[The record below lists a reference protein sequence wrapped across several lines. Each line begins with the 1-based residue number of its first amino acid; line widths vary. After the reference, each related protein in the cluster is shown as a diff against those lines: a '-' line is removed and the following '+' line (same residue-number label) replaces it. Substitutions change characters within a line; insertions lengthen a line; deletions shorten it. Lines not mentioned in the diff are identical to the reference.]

1 MSFGGLYISISG
13 INANK
18 KALDTVSHNIANV
31 NNPNYVRQAAIHA
44 ESRYSTNTITRYQIG
59 SGVDVQ
65 QIRQI
70 RDEFLDAKLRRE
82 MATFGYYKTKS
93 EILNEIEVIFNEI
106 TSSGLQEVMDD
117 FWDGWSELYKEPDSL
132 TIRGLLH
139 ERAVAFTTTVNHI
152 SVQLDNLQFNLNK
165 EMLIKTEEV
174 NSLLKEIAGLN
185 NKIKLAEGYGPH
197 ISANDYRDERNASL
211 DRLSELIPINYY
223 ENKYGEITVTLNG
236 RDLINGHYFNPI
248 DVKLNQ
254 KGHGEIHWSDTGE
267 KIDLKGL
274 GELGGYIDAR
284 DKLVVEYRERLNVLV
299 GELASSINAL
309 HKIGVDLEGELN
321 GENFFII
328 GDPKDPAATIKV
340 NPALED
346 FNKIAVGGSAAKG
359 DGDIAKAI
367 LDLREMN
374 LFRNYEDY
382 ISNDDK
388 YIYEELK
395 DENGNDFTNIEDII
409 NEIKGKGGTT
419 NTDGFY
425 RDLILSL
432 SLEREQARDMVSN
445 QLMLINQIDERRQEI
460 SSVSLDEEMANMLKY
475 QHSYIANSRVI
486 NAIDEMIET
495 IVNRLGIVG
504 R

>member
-31 NNPNYVRQAAIHA
+31 NNPNYVRQGAIHA
-44 ESRYSTNTITRYQIG
+44 ESRYSTNTITRYQMG

-106 TSSGLQEVMDD
+106 TNSGLQEVMDD

-139 ERAVAFTTTVNHI
+139 EKAVAFTTTVNHI

-197 ISANDYRDERNASL
+197 ISANDYRDERNAAL

-223 ENKYGEITVTLNG
+223 ENKYGEVTVTLNG
-236 RDLINGHYFNPI
+236 RDLINGDYFNPI
-248 DVKLNQ
+248 DVQLNP

-267 KIDLKGL
+267 PIDLKGL

-284 DKLVVEYRERLNVLV
+284 DKVVVEYRERLNILV
-299 GELASSINAL
+299 GTIAKAINDVHQQGTGL
-309 HKIGVDLEGELN
+309 DGSIGVK
-321 GENFFII
+321 FF
-328 GDPKDPAATIKV
+328 DFEDDDPAATIKV
-340 NPALED
+340 NKDLED
-346 FNKIAVGGSAAKG
+346 FNKIAAGKTGAKG
-359 DGDIAKAI
+359 DGDIAKEI
-367 LDLREMN
+367 LGLREEL
-374 LFRNYEDY
+374 LFNNYEFG
-382 ISNDDK
+382 K
-388 YIYEELK
+388 YVEP
-395 DENGNDFTNIEDII
+395 GED
-409 NEIKGKGGTT
+409 GTMT
-419 NTDGFY
+419 IDSFY
-425 RDLILSL
+425 RDLILNL
-432 SLEREQARDMVSN
+432 SLEREQARDMVLN
-445 QLMLINQIDERRQEI
+445 QVMLINQIDGRRQEI